1 MDNDDIMELYF
12 RYTAIRQQ
20 VKKLKL
26 IVKDMEMLMMCYHDD
41 FDRAARE
48 AMGERYRRDFIR

>member
-26 IVKDMEMLMMCYHDD
+26 IVKDMEMLMMCYYDD
-41 FDRAARE
+41 FDRAAME